1 MKIDSFPI
9 GTDLVSEAIMAIES
23 LFLLIN
29 SEQQVKPGELSVL
42 KECLHCVI
50 VLCKVQPDS
59 CDQVKKLLASVGNI
73 FLFF

>member
-1 MKIDSFPI
+1 
-9 GTDLVSEAIMAIES
+9 MAIEA

-29 SEQQVKPGELSVL
+29 SEQQIKPGVILVL

-59 CDQVKKLLASVGNI
+59 CDQVNDPYISTSSKLY
-73 FLFF
+73 FEE